1 MNKAVFVLTLV
12 IAIFFSS
19 CASTINYK
27 IDKEIDQEKYIQEQ
41 NNKIPSNSS
50 IIIVGALANK
60 ETRYFVKHLEEKLIK
75 SNFFTVISSNI
86 ISSEYLSYPCNIV
99 SPDIEKERDKE
110 IMGVISPGYETY
122 DNKKIEEIG
131 KILNVDYVF
140 MTYMENTYKQ
150 MASQQPQGI
159 LVSKYVV
166 GLLYRVKGTLWDI
179 RNNRSIGES
188 YFYISDSKVM
198 KSGLLGDNMYSK
210 TEELI
215 ESISKEAANNV
226 AKRIIK
232 ENK

>member
-1 MNKAVFVLTLV
+1 MNKVVFVLTLI

-27 IDKEIDQEKYIQEQ
+27 IDKDIDQEKYIQEQ

-50 IIIVGALANK
+50 IIIAGALANK
-60 ETRYFVKHLEEKLIK
+60 ETRYFVKHLEAKLKISK
-75 SNFFTVISSNI
+75 SFTVINSKNI
-86 ISSEYLSYPCNIV
+86 SIEYLSYPCNII
-99 SPDIEKERDKE
+99 SPDIEKERDK
-110 IMGVISPGYETY
+110 GVISPGYETY

-140 MTYMENTYKQ
+140 MTYMENTDKQ
-150 MASQQPQGI
+150 MASQKRAGI

-166 GLLYRVKGTLWDI
+166 GLLYKVKGTLWDI
-179 RNNRSIGES
+179 KNNRSIGES
-188 YFYISDSKVM
+188 YFYISDSKEM

-215 ESISKEAANNV
+215 ESISKEAASNV